1 MKKAAESSRQFLSVI
16 RRWEKLEDTTLR
28 SADAL
33 IRKTTNP
40 LVKTIM
46 EVIKQDSQ
54 KHKIVLKAILSTLTE
69 EAAHL
74 SPDELVALSG
84 LLNKHLEIEAA
95 SVKYAAEALGNSKLF
110 YTNYLLSSLLE
121 DENKHHR
128 MIGQL
133 LDELKTAS
141 IPSSAGARR
150 EKGD

>member
-16 RRWEKLEDTTLR
+16 RRWDKLEDTTLR
-28 SADAL
+28 SADVL

-84 LLNKHLEIEAA
+84 LLMKHMEIEAA
-95 SVKYAAEALGNSKLF
+95 SVQHAAEALGNSKLF

-128 MIGQL
+128 MISQL
-133 LDELKTAS
+133 LDELKRAS
-141 IPSSAGARR
+141 VPSSSGVRR
-150 EKGD
+150 KKGS